1 MAALGLFVAAVII
14 FPTLRPGDLIAGLGI
29 TTVAAGFAF
38 KNIPQN
44 FFAGLLITWRRPLV
58 VGDEIR
64 VKEFEGVGEGITTR
78 STRLKTYDGHDG
90 IKSPSCSA

>member
-14 FPTLRPGDLIAGLGI
+14 FPTLRPGDLIAGLGT

-38 KNIPQN
+38 KNILQN

-58 VGDEIR
+58 VEDEIR
-64 VKEFEGVGEGITTR
+64 VKEFEGVGEEITTR
-78 STRLKTYDGHDG
+78 STRLKTYDGYDG